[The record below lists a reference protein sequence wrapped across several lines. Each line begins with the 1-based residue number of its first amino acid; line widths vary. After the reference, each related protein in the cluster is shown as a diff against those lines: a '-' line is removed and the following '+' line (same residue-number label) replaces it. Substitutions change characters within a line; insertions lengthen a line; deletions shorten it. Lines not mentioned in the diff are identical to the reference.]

1 MARVPEAEGA
11 LNVSHG
17 KIKYALVSLLVSHV
31 LCACLSLHDGL
42 TDRDHLELTFRFSQA
57 ARLMSSIRAIMPHGS
72 PPCPCAVTDKAR
84 RVNGDHESPAQM
96 CKLRC
101 KRIN

>member
-31 LCACLSLHDGL
+31 LCACLSLMA
-42 TDRDHLELTFRFSQA
+42 SQTGII
-57 ARLMSSIRAIMPHGS
+57 S
-72 PPCPCAVTDKAR
+72 
-84 RVNGDHESPAQM
+84 N
-96 CKLRC
+96 
-101 KRIN
+101 